1 MSDLINRE
9 HLFEEID
16 ALMRSPWFNDGK
28 EHDENLMLDTGHLLY
43 LERKAAVEMVRD
55 FCVKTEPSVT
65 STADWISCLDRM
77 PEKDKEVF
85 VYLFDNSPYIAWW
98 DGERWHTEDFIL
110 DEDDEP
116 LEWYELP
123 KPLDGKK

>member
-1 MSDLINRE
+1 MSDCISRE
-9 HLFEEID
+9 D
-16 ALMRSPWFNDGK
+16 ALLCLTGEFEKDKEYSPEALIAMFGK
-28 EHDENLMLDTGHLLY
+28 RI
-43 LERKAAVEMVRD
+43 RKL
-55 FCVKTEPSVT
+55 PPVT
-65 STADWISCLDRM
+65 PTVDRISCSDRM

-123 KPLDGKK
+123 RPLDGKK